1 MSWLLGGVEF
11 GELYHESVSGD
22 INVLFSVESVHKN
35 PRKILLKSL
44 RSFVTI
50 LFFHGLHAGRNSEAD
65 LQLSSGRRQVI
76 TSSEVLLCTACA
88 SAVPVVSLMPHPAHF
103 SSKDCCDARL
113 CKQARRTAAT
123 RGSETTNLR
132 NI

>member
-1 MSWLLGGVEF
+1 MILGGVEI

-22 INVLFSVESVHKN
+22 INALFSAEGAHKN
-35 PRKILLKSL
+35 PRKTLLKSL

-76 TSSEVLLCTACA
+76 TTNTQTG
-88 SAVPVVSLMPHPAHF
+88 H
-103 SSKDCCDARL
+103 
-113 CKQARRTAAT
+113 T
-123 RGSETTNLR
+123 RGTY
-132 NI
+132 

>member
-1 MSWLLGGVEF
+1 MTWLLGGVEI

-50 LFFHGLHAGRNSEAD
+50 LFFHGLHAGRNSEAG

-76 TSSEVLLCTACA
+76 TSSEVQNPIMIEACPNR
-88 SAVPVVSLMPHPAHF
+88 VLKRV
-103 SSKDCCDARL
+103 L
-113 CKQARRTAAT
+113 CKFV
-123 RGSETTNLR
+123 R
-132 NI
+132 NFSKASSYAKYRCWKEKDRFDM